1 MFHVYW
7 PVIALVA
14 AVLLV
19 SLLRFLFFSSYI
31 ITGTPGLV
39 TFNRIVDIQFEGC
52 QPRIGG

>member
-19 SLLRFLFFSSYI
+19 SLLRFLFKLYDYWC
-31 ITGTPGLV
+31 TPGLV
-39 TFNRIVDIQFEGC
+39 TFSDIIDIQFEGC